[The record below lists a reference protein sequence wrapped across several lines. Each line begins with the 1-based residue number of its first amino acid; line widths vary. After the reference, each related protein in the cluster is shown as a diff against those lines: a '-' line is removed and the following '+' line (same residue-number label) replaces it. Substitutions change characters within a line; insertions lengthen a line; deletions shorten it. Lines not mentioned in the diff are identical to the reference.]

1 MSRVKRGTKRTDR
14 RKKILDRA
22 KGFYGTHS
30 KSHRIAKQAVDKAL
44 AYAYRDRRQKKRQLR
59 ALWIVRINAAA
70 HLHGLSYSRLIA
82 GLKAAGSMLDRKVL
96 ADIAVRDAQ
105 AFAGLAEAASRALE
119 RAGGTAPATPAKPAA
134 KVSAKPAAKASAK
147 PAAKP
152 GAAPAAEPAPGPA
165 ASAEG

>member
-1 MSRVKRGTKRTDR
+1 MARVKRGTKRTDR

-70 HLHGLSYSRLIA
+70 RLNGLSYSRLIA
-82 GLKAAGSMLDRKVL
+82 GLKAAGSLLDRKVL

-105 AFAGLAEAASRALE
+105 AFAGLADAASRALE
-119 RAGGTAPATPAKPAA
+119 ALEAREASSGPAAATATQPAPKGAARPAA
-134 KVSAKPAAKASAK
+134 KTAATA
-147 PAAKP
+147 
-152 GAAPAAEPAPGPA
+152 A